1 VLQGVSVADLFSLKG
16 RVALVTGAKR
26 GIGRAIALTMAEAGA
41 DVAVCD
47 VTLEDGELQDVA
59 KEIKKMGRRSLAIKA
74 DVSQKPEV
82 DDMVQKVI
90 KEFGAIDI
98 LVNNAGISGVSLA
111 LESPEKQW
119 QGVLGVNLTG
129 CYLCSYEVGK
139 IMMERKKGNIVNIA
153 SVEAF
158 TSGAARR
165 LLPPE
170 MISELFTAAPAI
182 TGRPYNISKAG
193 IVMLTRVF
201 AKQLAEYGIRVN
213 AIAPGAIKT
222 EMLRML
228 WTNPDLLK
236 EVESRIPLGRI
247 ADPKEMANVA
257 LFLASDASSYVTGHT
272 LVADGGMLA

>member
-1 VLQGVSVADLFSLKG
+1 MSVADLFSLKG